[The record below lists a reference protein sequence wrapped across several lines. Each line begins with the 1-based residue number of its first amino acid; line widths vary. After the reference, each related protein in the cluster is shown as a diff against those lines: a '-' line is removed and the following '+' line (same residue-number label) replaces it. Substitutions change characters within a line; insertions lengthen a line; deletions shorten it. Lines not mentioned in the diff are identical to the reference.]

1 MTRSDYFKDDPVG
14 PVTSLSRASL
24 TMMTDQTGAAISR
37 TASHSQTGRLR

>member
-1 MTRSDYFKDDPVG
+1 MTRSDYLKDDSFG

-37 TASHSQTGRLR
+37 TASHGQTGRLR